1 MPPLETPILCWA
13 MVMCYFFFLFLTR
26 QKWCWTFP
34 CRPSS
39 YMYVCLY
46 ISEQDKKINTFPSKF
61 MCTDG
66 VFSTLKFLILLSVP
80 LTFPPFVTKITGE
93 VKCLCGFVD
102 LLCPLVIFHFC
113 FREKWESVVLREE
126 DFFWSSI
133 LKYL

>member
-13 MVMCYFFFLFLTR
+13 MVMCYFFFYSLQDKNDVELFLAGPAHTCMCVYIFQNR
-26 QKWCWTFP
+26 TKKLIHFLV
-34 CRPSS
+34 SS
-39 YMYVCLY
+39 CAH
-46 ISEQDKKINTFPSKF
+46 
-61 MCTDG
+61 G

-113 FREKWESVVLREE
+113 FREK
-126 DFFWSSI
+126 
-133 LKYL
+133 